1 MTQLSLRP
9 ENPLLSMFIGL
20 GNLGDASYVFDK
32 TEKRNVFLVCFWE
45 MEEKDVFLVFFF
57 CENGHFDEALDLYQR
72 MLWIG
77 IRPDVYIFPCVSRT
91 CGGMPDWRIGRK
103 IHAYAIRFSHDSEID
118 IVNALIIMYVKCGD
132 VCSARVLFDGMSKR
146 DRISWIAMISGYFE
160 NACEALGNERLGRAL
175 HGYVSRMNFNSSLIQ
190 I

>member
-1 MTQLSLRP
+1 MTQLSLRL

-20 GNLGDASYVFDK
+20 GKLGDAS
-32 TEKRNVFLVCFWE
+32 
-45 MEEKDVFLVFFF
+45 
-57 CENGHFDEALDLYQR
+57 H
-72 MLWIG
+72 
-77 IRPDVYIFPCVSRT
+77 DVYTFPCILRT

-118 IVNALIIMYVKCGD
+118 IVNALITMY
-132 VCSARVLFDGMSKR
+132 CSARVLFDGMSKR
-146 DRISWIAMISGYFE
+146 E
-160 NACEALGNERLGRAL
+160 NFLEFYACEALEDERLGRAL